1 MRRPL
6 PARLLTLSALIAGI
20 SGAQVSTR
28 AQSDHKPL
36 AFDVASIKPNT
47 SSVERLSGIQRQPGG
62 RVTITN
68 MTLRTL
74 ITFAYQITGYQL
86 VGGPD
91 WADRDAFDILA
102 RMNGNPTWGTPG
114 SGFPDP
120 AQEAMQSLLEDRFKL
135 KVHREMRK
143 MDVYALVLAKP
154 ATPGPGLTPSTSDCK
169 AVAEQARQGRTPPS
183 LSAGAGPTPCS
194 ILGSV
199 GRISFDGFGMPQIA
213 NMLIGQA
220 GRIVVDRTGLSGN
233 WQFVLTFAPEGTT
246 DPNTPSFFTAL
257 QEELGLKLESTK
269 DAVEVL
275 VIDHVEPP
283 TPD

>member
-1 MRRPL
+1 MTRNQF
-6 PARLLTLSALIAGI
+6 ARLGLVLMLAATSL
-20 SGAQVSTR
+20 R
-28 AQSDHKPL
+28 AQTPERQAT
-36 AFDVASIKPNT
+36 AFDVASIKPST
-47 SSVERLSGIQRQPGG
+47 SVERLSGIQRQPGG

-86 VGGPD
+86 VGGPG
-91 WADRDAFDILA
+91 WADRDTFDILA

-114 SGFPDP
+114 SGLPDP
-120 AQEAMQSLLEDRFKL
+120 AQRAMQSLLADRFKL
-135 KVHREMRK
+135 KIHREMRE
-143 MDVYALVLAKP
+143 MDVYALALAKP
-154 ATPGPGLTPSTSDCK
+154 GTPGPALTPSTNDCK
-169 AVAEQARQGRTPPS
+169 TLAEQARQGKTAPPQ
-183 LSAGAGPTPCS
+183 AAAGPPPCS
-194 ILGSV
+194 ILGNV

-246 DPNTPSFFTAL
+246 ESNAPSFFTAL
-257 QEELGLKLESTK
+257 QEQLGLKLESTK
-269 DAVEVL
+269 GPVDVL
-275 VIDHVEPP
+275 VIDHVERP